1 MSPEEAWKVTF
12 QVEDPRGHFSEH
24 ELSVPFPTA
33 DVVLALEFAQREIPK
48 QYPDTSYE
56 VIRIM
61 RGDGCGIR
69 GHLEVIRASDSL

>member
-1 MSPEEAWKVTF
+1 MSGEEEWTVTF
-12 QVEDPRGHFSEH
+12 QVEDPTGHSSEH

-33 DVVLALEFAQREIPK
+33 DIVLALEFAQREIPK
-48 QYPDTSYE
+48 QYPNTSHE

-69 GHLEVIRASDSL
+69 GHLEVIRPSDSL